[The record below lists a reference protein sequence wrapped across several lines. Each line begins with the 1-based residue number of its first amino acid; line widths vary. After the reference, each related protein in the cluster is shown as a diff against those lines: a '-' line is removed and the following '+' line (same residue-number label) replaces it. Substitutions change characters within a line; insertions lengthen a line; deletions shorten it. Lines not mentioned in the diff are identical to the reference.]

1 MVVAEDPTMTVKYR
15 IAIKVLFLSF
25 NLCLQVMLDNLTCS
39 FTSIS
44 FLTNETLQMDTKNE
58 QNKSII
64 K

>member
-1 MVVAEDPTMTVKYR
+1 MVIAENPTMTVKYR

-44 FLTNETLQMDTKNE
+44 FLTNETLQMTQKM
-58 QNKSII
+58 NKI
-64 K
+64 KV

>member
-1 MVVAEDPTMTVKYR
+1 MVIAEDSTMTVKYR

>member
-1 MVVAEDPTMTVKYR
+1 MVIAEDPTMTVKYR

>member
-1 MVVAEDPTMTVKYR
+1 MVIAEDSTMTVKYR

-44 FLTNETLQMDTKNE
+44 FLTNETLQMTQKM
-58 QNKSII
+58 NKI
-64 K
+64 KV

>member
-1 MVVAEDPTMTVKYR
+1 MVIAEDPTMTVKYR

-44 FLTNETLQMDTKNE
+44 FLTNETLQMTQKM
-58 QNKSII
+58 NKI
-64 K
+64 KV